1 MVDHANYPGPSP
13 GEFWLAYSPCCVGEA
28 DRQAGREGER
38 GHSNESTLAS
48 SEEEAHLMR

>member
-1 MVDHANYPGPSP
+1 MLTT
-13 GEFWLAYSPCCVGEA
+13 LALVLASSGSSTHRAVWG
-28 DRQAGREGER
+28 RQAGREGER